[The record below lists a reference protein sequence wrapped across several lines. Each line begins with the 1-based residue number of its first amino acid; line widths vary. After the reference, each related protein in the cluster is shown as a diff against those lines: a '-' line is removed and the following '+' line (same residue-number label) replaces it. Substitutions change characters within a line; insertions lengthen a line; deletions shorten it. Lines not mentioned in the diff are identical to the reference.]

1 MFKFPCFTFDH
12 ELDSRYL
19 ITSPWTIALI
29 ILAFSSFRCHSA
41 RRRRAASYVIF
52 TENQV
57 HILPGYP
64 KQISQDPLLATLAFY
79 LLSPPGL
86 SSEVINKGTLVS
98 IVKGSLAEISSSI
111 NGNISRVETLFT
123 ETTPTASLTSTR
135 EPEEADSNTIYYI
148 IAGSLAGGLL
158 FIILAVIIVCKCS
171 HPKNR

>member
-1 MFKFPCFTFDH
+1 M
-12 ELDSRYL
+12 
-19 ITSPWTIALI
+19 LI
-29 ILAFSSFRCHSA
+29 ILAFSSFRCYSA
-41 RRRRAASYVIF
+41 RRRRAANYVIF

-98 IVKGSLAEISSSI
+98 IVKGSLAEISSSV

-123 ETTPTASLTSTR
+123 ETTATTSVTPTR
-135 EPEEADSNTIYYI
+135 EAPKADSNSIYYI

-158 FIILAVIIVCKCS
+158 LIIVAAIVAWKCS
-171 HPKNR
+171 QPKNR

>member
-1 MFKFPCFTFDH
+1 M
-12 ELDSRYL
+12 
-19 ITSPWTIALI
+19 LI
-29 ILAFSSFRCHSA
+29 ILAFSSFRCYRA
-41 RRRRAASYVIF
+41 RRRRAANYVIF

-86 SSEVINKGTLVS
+86 SSEVINKDTLVS

-111 NGNISRVETLFT
+111 NGTISRVETLFT
-123 ETTPTASLTSTR
+123 ETTPTASLTSTL
-135 EPEEADSNTIYYI
+135 EAEEADSNTIYYI

-158 FIILAVIIVCKCS
+158 LIILAVMIAWKCS
-171 HPKNR
+171 HPKNK